1 MSPESVGAILENL
14 PASYAAKLTQEHP
27 ELKR

>member
-1 MSPESVGAILENL
+1 MPPDAVGAILENL
-14 PASYAAKLTQEHP
+14 PAGYAAELTQEHP